1 MTCVAPGDA
10 GGVQVWITS
19 VADALAMPGG
29 FETLDAD
36 DWSHANRLR
45 QAADRDRCLAGRVL
59 LRYALSQSVGMGI
72 APGEWR
78 FRKGPNGKPLVTHN
92 QPPLQFNVSHS
103 FCCLAVAVAK
113 YWPVGIDIESLAPEN
128 IGRPIDDVLTDRE
141 RAWIYGHPEVEQA
154 QAFLRLWTIKEACA
168 KALALDIVDFRQIE
182 AQITSAPAVHVKGE
196 ARTLNVTLDTV
207 FVDGR
212 PYSLSIAA
220 RC

>member
-1 MTCVAPGDA
+1 
-10 GGVQVWITS
+10 
-19 VADALAMPGG
+19 
-29 FETLDAD
+29 
-36 DWSHANRLR
+36 
-45 QAADRDRCLAGRVL
+45 
-59 LRYALSQSVGMGI
+59 
-72 APGEWR
+72 
-78 FRKGPNGKPLVTHN
+78 
-92 QPPLQFNVSHS
+92 
-103 FCCLAVAVAK
+103 
-113 YWPVGIDIESLAPEN
+113 
-128 IGRPIDDVLTDRE
+128 VLTDRE